1 MRHINFK
8 SHKIY
13 PIYHKFIF
21 SLIFFYYLFYKKKMI
36 KKLNLWLKK
45 LLIGSTFSE
54 YRYMIVSI
62 HFEYTNHFVLEKVKV
77 EDLQTKKQSL
87 PSWSGD

>member
-1 MRHINFK
+1 
-8 SHKIY
+8 
-13 PIYHKFIF
+13 
-21 SLIFFYYLFYKKKMI
+21 MI

-87 PSWSGD
+87 PS